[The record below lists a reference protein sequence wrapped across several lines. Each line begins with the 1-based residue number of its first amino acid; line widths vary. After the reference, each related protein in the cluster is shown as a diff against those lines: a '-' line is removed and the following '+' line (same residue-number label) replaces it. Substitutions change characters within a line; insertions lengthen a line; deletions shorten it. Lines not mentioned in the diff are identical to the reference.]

1 MYKGQHGWICKPL
14 CHRFKAVLVEETLG
28 FLEAF
33 VTDIVRIVRATKPF
47 IIVKLCKSIKIKD
60 SRLWHSRSVEAQA
73 GSGVV
78 D

>member
-28 FLEAF
+28 FLKAF
-33 VTDIVRIVRATKPF
+33 VTDIVRATKPF

-60 SRLWHSRSVEAQA
+60 SRLWHSRSAEAQA